1 MKSLFAN
8 IRSVAVAGFLF
19 LLPVYVLLVII
30 TKAWASLSSVGTCL
44 AKVFGLESML
54 GVGGSTAVSFVLLIL
69 IWIACGLLVR
79 LSFVDALNKGIERLL
94 IKYIPGYST
103 YKAIAEDKLHQRTR
117 TLPYASVLVRR
128 RSRLAA
134 RIPHR
139 TGRGRPLRAL
149 CSARARHVGW
159 ERAARNREQLR
170 FLPAIPANELDASLK
185 KMGKGLLGDGSAQRS
200 RRRWIDEANHEVRIL
215 GARDADGEV
224 WRFIRAWR

>member
-8 IRSVAVAGFLF
+8 IRNVAVAGFLF

-30 TKAWASLSSVGTCL
+30 TKAWASLSSVGTSL
-44 AKVFGLESML
+44 AKVFGLQSML
-54 GVGGSTAVSFVLLIL
+54 GVGGSTAVSGVLLIL

-117 TLPYASVLVRR
+117 TLPYASVLVRGD
-128 RSRLAA
+128 LGWQPAYL
-134 RIPHR
+134 IEQDVDGHCVLFVP
-139 TGRGRPLRAL
+139 RAPDT
-149 CSARARHVGW
+149 SAGSVLLVS
-159 ERAARNREQLR
+159 REQLR

-185 KMGKGLLGDGSAQRS
+185 KMGKGLLEMARERAGAAGSTRPTMK
-200 RRRWIDEANHEVRIL
+200 
-215 GARDADGEV
+215 
-224 WRFIRAWR
+224 